1 MGAEK
6 FLDIKCRKAEIR
18 PDAVVCVATIKAIK
32 YHGGMPKEEIKNES
46 IEYLKKGI
54 HNLYKHIDNLKN
66 VYGLNVIVAIN
77 KYTHDTTKEI
87 EFLTEKLKEKNI
99 ELSLVESWEK
109 GGEGCACAV

>member
-1 MGAEK
+1 
-6 FLDIKCRKAEIR
+6 
-18 PDAVVCVATIKAIK
+18 
-32 YHGGMPKEEIKNES
+32 MPKEEIKNES

-109 GGEGCACAV
+109 GGEGAIDLAEKVIKLTYNCIWSNLCFSTFYI